1 MALDKVVDNIRA
13 EGRAQAQA
21 TVQAAKHEADA
32 IIADAKRQADEV
44 RAKRT
49 GEATANADA
58 FLKREV
64 AGAELEAR
72 RLRLTAER
80 ELMTAIRAEVEKRL
94 GALPADKRE
103 AHIKALIAKAGVTGG
118 RVWVA
123 KQDEAIARKLGVEVA
138 GTFEG
143 LGGVVVESPDGAT
156 RENLRYETLLEE
168 IWATSLP
175 QVASKLLKTNA

>member
-21 TVQAAKHEADA
+21 TVQAAKTEADA
-32 IIADAKRQADEV
+32 ILADAKRQADDI
-44 RAKRT
+44 RARRT
-49 GEATANADA
+49 SEGTAQADA
-58 FLKREV
+58 LLKRET

-94 GALPADKRE
+94 GALPASQRE
-103 AHIKALIAKAGVTGG
+103 AHIKALVAKANVPGG
-118 RVWVA
+118 KVWVA
-123 KQDEAIARKLGVEVA
+123 KQDEATARKLGLNVA

-143 LGGVVVESPDGAT
+143 LGGVVVESTDGDT

-168 IWATSLP
+168 IWSASLP
-175 QVASKLLKTNA
+175 QVASKLLK